1 MEVGNRATTSLR
13 RLEEE
18 LARLAGAPVALE
30 RPAQPE
36 HGDYATNVALRLAGA
51 QKRPPLEIA
60 AELAGS
66 ATALPGV
73 ERAEAAPPGF
83 LNLWLSPAWYGEAL
97 AEMVAAGTDYGAGS
111 AETRERV
118 QVEMVSANPT
128 GPITVASAR
137 NGAYGDSVA
146 RLLAFAGHQVERE
159 YYYNDAGTQMERF
172 RASVEAARRGE
183 PPPEDGYAGDYIE
196 ELARLDGDPVPHV
209 LHQIERSLER
219 FRIHFDSWALQSA
232 LAERLPEL
240 LERLDTY
247 ESEGAVWVRST
258 AFGDEKDRVI
268 IRSRE
273 RGGLPTYVAAD
284 IVYLRDKLERGFDR
298 AIYVLGADHHGVR
311 GWYEVIA
318 RMLGYDPGRV
328 EVLLYQLVHL
338 TSGGDLVKMSKR
350 RGDVVTLDEFVNE
363 VGVDAAR
370 WYLTAR
376 GPDQTITIDVDLAR
390 EKSEKNPVFYVQ
402 YAHARIAGI
411 LRNAGAAE
419 PDPEP
424 QAELAPEERDLVKR
438 LAEFPAIAAEA
449 AQRRSPQA
457 LPTYAIRL
465 ADDFHRFYHHHRVLE
480 SDEQGFRLALV
491 TATKAVIARSLDL
504 VGVEAPDRM

>member
-1 MEVGNRATTSLR
+1 MEVRNTAVTALQ
-13 RLEEE
+13 RLEDE
-18 LARLAGAPVALE
+18 LERVAGAPVALE
-30 RPAQPE
+30 RPAQAE

-51 QKRPPLEIA
+51 RKRPPLEIA
-60 AELAGS
+60 AELAE
-66 ATALPGV
+66 AAAALVSV
-73 ERAEAAPPGF
+73 ERAETAPPGF
-83 LNLWLSPAWYGEAL
+83 LNLWLAPAWYGETL
-97 AEMVAAGTDYGAGS
+97 AEMVAAGGRYGAGS
-111 AETRERV
+111 AESRERV

-146 RLLAFAGHQVERE
+146 RLLEFAGHEVERE
-159 YYYNDAGTQMERF
+159 YYYNNAGTQMERF

-183 PPPEDGYAGDYIE
+183 PPPEDGYAGAFIK
-196 ELARLDGDPVPHV
+196 ELAALDGDPVPHM
-209 LHQIERSLER
+209 LRQIEASLER
-219 FRIHFDSWALQSA
+219 FRIHFDSWALQSE
-232 LAERLPEL
+232 LATHLPEL
-240 LERLDTY
+240 LGRLDTY
-247 ESEGAVWVRST
+247 ERDSALWVRST
-258 AFGDEKDRVI
+258 AFGDEKDRVLV
-268 IRSRE
+268 RSPE
-273 RGGLPTYVAAD
+273 RGGEPTYEAAD

-311 GWYEVIA
+311 GWYGVIA
-318 RMLGYDPGRV
+318 RMLGYDPDRV
-328 EVLLYQLVHL
+328 EVILYQLVHL
-338 TSGGDLVKMSKR
+338 TRGGDTVKMSKR
-350 RGDVVTLDEFVNE
+350 RGDVVTLDELMDE

-370 WYLTAR
+370 WYLTNR

-390 EKSEKNPVFYVQ
+390 ERSEKNPVYYVQ

-419 PDPEP
+419 IDAEP
-424 QAELAPEERDLVKR
+424 RGSLAPEERDLIKR
-438 LAEFPAIAAEA
+438 LAEFPGIAAEA
-449 AQRRSPQA
+449 AVRRSPQA

-480 SDEQGFRLALV
+480 SETQAFRLALV

>member
-1 MEVGNRATTSLR
+1 MGVRNTASTALG
-13 RLEEE
+13 RLEDE
-18 LARLAGAPVALE
+18 LTRVAGAPVSLE
-30 RPAQPE
+30 RPAKAE

-51 QKRPPLEIA
+51 QKRTPLEIA
-60 AELAGS
+60 AELAER

-73 ERAEAAPPGF
+73 ESAETAPPGF

-97 AEMVAAGTDYGAGS
+97 GEMVTAGTDYGAGS
-111 AETRERV
+111 AEAPERV

-128 GPITVASAR
+128 GPVTVASAR

-146 RLLAFAGHQVERE
+146 RLLEFAGHDVERE
-159 YYYNDAGTQMERF
+159 YYYNDSGTQMERF

-183 PPPEDGYAGDYIE
+183 APPEEGYTGAYIE
-196 ELARLDGDPVPHV
+196 ELAALEGDPVPPM
-209 LHQIERSLER
+209 LQQIEASLER

-240 LERLDTY
+240 LDRLDTY
-247 ESEGAVWVRST
+247 EHDGALWVRST
-258 AFGDEKDRVI
+258 AFGDEKDRVLV
-268 IRSRE
+268 RSPK
-273 RGGLPTYVAAD
+273 RGGLPTYEAAD
-284 IVYLRDKLERGFDR
+284 IAYLRDKLEKGFDR

-318 RMLGYDPGRV
+318 RMLGYDPERV
-328 EVLLYQLVHL
+328 EVILYQLVHL
-338 TSGGDLVKMSKR
+338 TRGRDVVKMSKR
-350 RGDVVTLDEFVNE
+350 RGDVVTLDELMDE
-363 VGVDAAR
+363 IGVDAAR
-370 WYLTAR
+370 WYLTNR
-376 GPDQTITIDVDLAR
+376 GPDQTVTIDVDLAR
-390 EKSEKNPVFYVQ
+390 ERSEKNPVYYVQ

-411 LRNAGAAE
+411 LRNAGGAEADPELRAE
-419 PDPEP
+419 P
-424 QAELAPEERDLVKR
+424 ALEERDLVKR
-438 LAEFPAIAAEA
+438 LAEFPRIVAEA
-449 AQRRSPQA
+449 AERRSPQA

-480 SDEQGFRLALV
+480 SEAQGFRLALV

>member
-1 MEVGNRATTSLR
+1 MKVSHRAATALG

-18 LARLAGAPVALE
+18 LGRVAGAPVVLE
-30 RPAQPE
+30 RPGQAE
-36 HGDYATNVALRLAGA
+36 HGDYATNVALRLAGV

-60 AELAGS
+60 ADLAGA
-66 ATALPGV
+66 ATAIPEV

-97 AEMVAAGTDYGAGS
+97 AEMVAARSEYGAGS

-146 RLLAFAGHQVERE
+146 RLLAFAGHHVERE

-183 PPPEDGYAGDYIE
+183 PPPEEGYAGEYIE
-196 ELARLDGDPVPHV
+196 ALARLEGDPVPHM
-209 LHQIERSLER
+209 LRQIEASLER

-232 LAERLPEL
+232 LAEQLPEL
-240 LERLDTY
+240 LDGLDTY
-247 ESEGAVWVRST
+247 VRDGAVWVRST
-258 AFGDEKDRVI
+258 AFGDEKDRVLV
-268 IRSRE
+268 RSAE
-273 RGGLPTYVAAD
+273 RGGSPTYEAAD

-311 GWYEVIA
+311 GWYQVIA
-318 RMLGYDPGRV
+318 RMLGYDPERV
-328 EVLLYQLVHL
+328 EVILYQLVHL
-338 TSGGDLVKMSKR
+338 TRGADVVKMSKR
-350 RGDVVTLDEFVNE
+350 RGDVVTLDEFVGE

-370 WYLTAR
+370 WYLAAR

-390 EKSEKNPVFYVQ
+390 EKSEKNPVYYVQ

-419 PDPEP
+419 ADAEP
-424 QAELAPEERDLVKR
+424 PAELAPEERDLVKR
-438 LAEFPAIAAEA
+438 LAEFPGIAAEA
-449 AQRRSPQA
+449 SGRRSPQA
-457 LPTYAIRL
+457 LPTFAIRL

-480 SDEQGFRLALV
+480 SEEQAFRLALV